1 MSTPSTDPSS
11 IDPAT
16 IDPGEDFSEFSR
28 PSDSRHDPAALG
40 RGLGDW
46 LAARLGAGSDVA
58 VTDVRVPAANGMSSE
73 TVLFDAE
80 WTEAGVRS
88 AHRLVARMAPGDSAV
103 PIFPHYDLDQQFRV
117 MRAVG
122 EHSAVPVPRVY
133 WSEPSPAPLGDE
145 FFIMA
150 RVDGDVPPDVM
161 PYNFGS
167 WLTEA
172 SPAQRARLQAQS
184 VQVLA
189 DLHAIADPAAVFP
202 DLAAGLSSGSSTGSS
217 TGLGAGTAAEALRA
231 HVDGQRAY
239 YEWVTATGPKSALIE
254 RGFDWLEAHWPD
266 EPGPAVFCWGDAR
279 IGNILYEDFAPVGV
293 LDWEMA
299 TLGTRELDL
308 SWTIFLHRFFEDLS
322 ALAGLPGLPD
332 FLRREDVAAQYQ
344 AVTGHTPRNL
354 DFYTLYA
361 ALRHAIIMFRI
372 QGRAIAFGQSEAP
385 ADPDDM
391 ILHRAT
397 LEKMLDGVYWTGLAQ
412 TQEN

>member
-1 MSTPSTDPSS
+1 MTTPS
-11 IDPAT
+11 IDPPA
-16 IDPGEDFSEFSR
+16 IDPDGDFSEFSR
-28 PSDSRHDPAALG
+28 PSDSRHDSAGLG
-40 RGLGDW
+40 RGLQGW
-46 LAARLGAGSDVA
+46 LTARLGAGSDVA
-58 VTDVRVPAANGMSSE
+58 VTGVRVPEANGMSSE

-80 WTEAGVRS
+80 WTEDGVHS

-122 EHSAVPVPRVY
+122 ENSPVPVPRVY
-133 WSEPSPAPLGDE
+133 WSEPSKNPLGDE
-145 FFIMA
+145 FFIME
-150 RVDGDVPPDVM
+150 RVEGEVPPDVM

-172 SPAQRARLQAQS
+172 TTEQRAHLQRAS

-189 DLHAIADPAAVFP
+189 DLHAIADPAAAFP
-202 DLAAGLSSGSSTGSS
+202 DLAAGIES
-217 TGLGAGTAAEALRA
+217 GTAADALRA

-239 YEWVTATGPKSALIE
+239 YDWVTGTGPRSALIE
-254 RGFDWLEAHWPD
+254 RGFDWLEANWP
-266 EPGPAVFCWGDAR
+266 EASGPAVFCWGDAR
-279 IGNILYEDFAPVGV
+279 IGNILYRDFAPVGV

-299 TLGTRELDL
+299 TLGPRELDL
-308 SWTIFLHRFFEDLS
+308 SWTIFLHRFFEDLT

-332 FLRREDVAAQYQ
+332 FLRRADVVAQY
-344 AVTGHTPRNL
+344 AEATGHHARDL

-397 LEKMLDGVYWTGLAQ
+397 LEKMLDGAYWTGLAQ